1 MEAGG
6 RSVRG
11 ATSKDICVRKAG
23 KKSRSRLHEEPILE
37 LVWDKEAIRTSAIGT
52 HRSAQ
57 VLCY

>member
-11 ATSKDICVRKAG
+11 ATSKDTYVQKAG

-37 LVWDKEAIRTSAIGT
+37 FVWDKEALRTSAIGI

-57 VLCY
+57 ALRY